1 MELTQKLFSTR
12 GGTFAL
18 AGIAAVI
25 AAIAVAVYVKHYRD
39 SVQKGATPATVLVA
53 TSLIPKGTP
62 GSDIATKQLFQAQSI
77 RESQLRTGAISD
89 TSSLRGM
96 VAKTDIL
103 PRQQLTTADFTSAG
117 GGLAGQ
123 LSADQRAITIPID
136 TAHGMIGQIGTG
148 DRVDV
153 YAGFQV
159 SPIDALG
166 RPLSNIGQSRAVL
179 RLIMQNVAVM
189 AVAKSTQFGAGS
201 GNNSQVTLRT
211 TAYQASELAF
221 AADNGKL
228 WLVLRPPSGAR
239 PSPPKLMTVETL
251 LLGASPVTE
260 LHSLGGH

>member
-12 GGTFAL
+12 GGTLAL
-18 AGIAAVI
+18 AGLAAVI

-39 SVQKGATPATVLVA
+39 TVSKGATPATVLVA

-62 GSDIATKQLFQAQSI
+62 GTEIATKDLFQAQSI

-89 TSSLRGM
+89 TASLRGM

-103 PRQQLTTADFTSAG
+103 PRQQLTTSDFTTASG
-117 GGLAGQ
+117 GMASQ
-123 LSADQRAITIPID
+123 LSADQRAITIPVD
-136 TAHGMIGQIGTG
+136 TAHGMIGQITTG
-148 DRVDV
+148 DRIDV
-153 YAGFQV
+153 YAGFEV
-159 SPIDALG
+159 TPIDALG
-166 RPLSNIGQSRAVL
+166 RPLSNLGQSRAVL
-179 RLIMQNVAVM
+179 RLIMQNITVLGVT
-189 AVAKSTQFGAGS
+189 KSAQFGGA
-201 GNNSQVTLRT
+201 NNSQVTLRT

-228 WLVLRPPSGAR
+228 WLVLRPPSGAK

>member
-12 GGTFAL
+12 GGTLAL
-18 AGIAAVI
+18 AGLAAVI
-25 AAIAVAVYVKHYRD
+25 AAFAVAVYVKHYRD
-39 SVQKGATPATVLVA
+39 SVSKGATPATVLVA

-62 GSDIATKQLFQAQSI
+62 GSEIATKELFQAQSI

-89 TSSLRGM
+89 TASLRGM

-103 PRQQLTTADFTSAG
+103 PRQQLTTSDFTTAS
-117 GGLAGQ
+117 GGLSSQ
-123 LSADQRAITIPID
+123 LAADQRAITIPVD

-159 SPIDALG
+159 TPIDALG
-166 RPLSNIGQSRAVL
+166 RPLSNLGQSRAVL
-179 RLIMQNVAVM
+179 RLIMQNVTVLS
-189 AVAKSTQFGAGS
+189 VTKSAQFGGGS
-201 GNNSQVTLRT
+201 NSQVTLRT
-211 TAYQASELAF
+211 TPYQSSELAF

-239 PSPPKLMTVETL
+239 PTPPKLMTVETL
-251 LLGASPVTE
+251 LLGASPLTE
-260 LHSLGGH
+260 LRSLGGH

>member
-25 AAIAVAVYVKHYRD
+25 AAIAVVVYVKHYRD

-53 TSLIPKGTP
+53 TSLIPKGTT
-62 GSDIATKQLFQAQSI
+62 GTDIATKQLFQAQSI

-89 TSSLRGM
+89 TASLRGM

-103 PRQQLTTADFTSAG
+103 PRQQLTTEDFTSAA
-117 GGLAGQ
+117 GGLASQ
-123 LSADQRAITIPID
+123 LNAAQRAITIPVD
-136 TAHGMIGQIGTG
+136 TAHGMIGQIAAG
-148 DRVDV
+148 DRIDV

-159 SPIDALG
+159 SPVDALG

-179 RLIMQNVAVM
+179 RLIMQNVTVM
-189 AVAKSTQFGAGS
+189 AVTKSTQFGAG

-228 WLVLRPPSGAR
+228 WLVLRPPTGAR

-251 LLGASPVTE
+251 LLGASPIRE

>member
-18 AGIAAVI
+18 AGLAAVI

-39 SVQKGATPATVLVA
+39 SVSKGATPATVLVA

-62 GSDIATKQLFQAQSI
+62 GTDIATKQMFQAQSI

-123 LSADQRAITIPID
+123 LSADQRAITIPVD
-136 TAHGMIGQIGTG
+136 TAHGMIGQIGAG

-179 RLIMQNVAVM
+179 RLIMQNVTVM
-189 AVAKSTQFGAGS
+189 AVTKSTQFGGG
-201 GNNSQVTLRT
+201 GNTSQVTLRT

>member
-12 GGTFAL
+12 GGTLAL
-18 AGIAAVI
+18 AGLAAVI

-39 SVQKGATPATVLVA
+39 TVSKGATPATVLVA

-62 GSDIATKQLFQAQSI
+62 GTEIATKDLFQAQSI

-89 TSSLRGM
+89 TASLRGM

-103 PRQQLTTADFTSAG
+103 PRQQLTTSDFTTASG
-117 GGLAGQ
+117 GMASL
-123 LSADQRAITIPID
+123 LSADQRAITIPVD
-136 TAHGMIGQIGTG
+136 TAHGMIGQITTG
-148 DRVDV
+148 DRIDV
-153 YAGFQV
+153 YAGFEV
-159 SPIDALG
+159 TPIDALG
-166 RPLSNIGQSRAVL
+166 RPLSNLGQSRAVL
-179 RLIMQNVAVM
+179 RLIMQNVTVLG
-189 AVAKSTQFGAGS
+189 VTKSAQFGGA
-201 GNNSQVTLRT
+201 NNSQVTLRT

-228 WLVLRPPSGAR
+228 WLVLRPPSGAK